1 MQFSLPSNLKEQL
14 IAYDPK
20 LKALARS
27 SKPSKSKKAQYPL
40 GVPEDLIPEHI
51 VEKEYVI
58 QAVKTINQQ
67 EASQRYRCFTT
78 RSYDQDMKS
87 ITTTKAIVYHFQSM
101 WIAAWLPN
109 KDEDYI
115 FGYTYAFKAT
125 QSTLNKVSK
134 YDTNHIDLTEDKIH
148 KYGRTEFYVYT
159 ELVTPESMV
168 GQRHL
173 NKWRHSNL
181 NSYSA
186 KGTDIYKNSIIPFVE
201 ALTQSIPHWKDHNS
215 SIFDRINPEEN
226 NYCRILSLHNS
237 GTIYKDEEAKT
248 YKLSRCHVSEC
259 VHLVPN
265 FDIYLAYAAM
275 YSNNKEETFSK
286 TEKVLNTPW
295 FKKYITTKCQLIIE
309 KFNDPKTEYKS
320 EFTTIHNTLLHNIR
334 WIVFILEVYPDCP
347 VDFLR
352 IAVNDNVFN
361 WIQIP
366 WANVRNSSTWKEW
379 ISQNMP
385 IDSWFKILIKFA
397 EEREANHKPER
408 AKVTYRFNYLEDT
421 FDMLI
426 RIFDAG
432 KTIEPPKRWRI
443 KELHDHVQSESWK
456 ISNPNENLPQDL
468 FPEPIKIQSS
478 GTTWTFFQPIDTHQL
493 AQWGQAVRNCV
504 GSAST
509 YANNV
514 KAKKEFLVLCLVENK
529 PQFTVQ
535 LKVSNGV
542 MDVVQIAGVS
552 NASLLSE
559 EREQYQS
566 RFAEA
571 LKIRESEL
579 CSV

>member
-27 SKPSKSKKAQYPL
+27 SKPSKSKKSQYPL

-58 QAVKTINQQ
+58 QAVKVINQQ
-67 EASQRYRCFTT
+67 EASQRYRCFTN
-78 RSYDQDMKS
+78 RSYNQDMQS
-87 ITTTKAIVYHFQSM
+87 ITTAKAIVYHFQSM

-115 FGYTYAFKAT
+115 FGYTYAFKAAP
-125 QSTLNKVSK
+125 STLNKVSP
-134 YDTNHIDLTEDKIH
+134 YDRNYIDLTEDKIR

-159 ELVTPESMV
+159 ELVAAESMV
-168 GQRHL
+168 GQRKLDKWTHSDL
-173 NKWRHSNL
+173 NC
-181 NSYSA
+181 YSA
-186 KGTDIYKNSIIPFVE
+186 RSRDICEHGTRPFVE
-201 ALTQSIPHWKDHNS
+201 ALMNSIPRWKDLGT
-215 SIFDRINPEEN
+215 SIFERITPEEN
-226 NYCRILSLHNS
+226 NYYRSLTLHGL
-237 GTIYKDEEAKT
+237 GTVYKD
-248 YKLSRCHVSEC
+248 S
-259 VHLVPN
+259 VPN
-265 FDIYLAYAAM
+265 FDIYLAYAAI

-295 FKKYITTKCQLIIE
+295 FKKYVTTQCQLIIE

-352 IAVNDNVFN
+352 TAVNDNVFN

-385 IDSWFKILIKFA
+385 IDSWFKILTKFA
-397 EEREANHKPER
+397 EEREANHNPER

-443 KELHDHVQSESWK
+443 KELHDHVQSEAWK
-456 ISNPNENLPQDL
+456 LSNPNENLPQDL
-468 FPEPIKIQSS
+468 FPAPIKIQSS

-514 KAKKEFLVLCLVENK
+514 KAKKEFLVLCLVDNK

-579 CSV
+579 CSA

>member
-27 SKPSKSKKAQYPL
+27 SKPKPSKSKKAQYPL

-51 VEKEYVI
+51 VDKEHVI
-58 QAVKTINQQ
+58 QAVKVINQQ
-67 EASQRYRCFTT
+67 EASQRYRCFTN
-78 RSYDQDMKS
+78 RSYNQDMQS
-87 ITTTKAIVYHFQSM
+87 ITTAKAIVYHFQSM

-115 FGYTYAFKAT
+115 FGYTYAFKTAP
-125 QSTLNKVSK
+125 STLNKVSK
-134 YDTNHIDLTEDKIH
+134 YDRGHIDLTEEKIR

-159 ELVTPESMV
+159 ELVTAESMV
-168 GQRHL
+168 GQRKL
-173 NKWRHSNL
+173 DKWTHSDL
-181 NSYSA
+181 NSYSSRSR
-186 KGTDIYKNSIIPFVE
+186 DICEHGVKPFVE
-201 ALTQSIPHWKDHNS
+201 ALRNSIPHWKDHSS
-215 SIFDRINPEEN
+215 SIFERINPEEN
-226 NYCRILSLHNS
+226 NYYRILSPNS
-237 GTIYKDEEAKT
+237 LGTVYKDSA
-248 YKLSRCHVSEC
+248 
-259 VHLVPN
+259 PN
-265 FDIYLAYAAM
+265 FDIYLAHAAI
-275 YSNNKEETFSK
+275 YSNDKEETFSK
-286 TEKVLNTPW
+286 TEKILNTPW
-295 FKKYITTKCQLIIE
+295 FKKYITTQCQLIIE

-352 IAVNDNVFN
+352 TAVNDNVFN
-361 WIQIP
+361 WIQVP
-366 WANVRNSSTWKEW
+366 WANVRNNSTWKEW

-385 IDSWFKILIKFA
+385 IDSWFKILTKFA
-397 EEREANHKPER
+397 EEREANHNPER
-408 AKVTYRFNYLEDT
+408 AKITYRFNYLEDT

-443 KELHDHVQSESWK
+443 KELHDHVQSEAWK

-468 FPEPIKIQSS
+468 FPAPIKIQSS
-478 GTTWTFFQPIDTHQL
+478 ETTWTFFQPIDTHQL

-509 YANNV
+509 YVNNV
-514 KAKKEFLVLCLVENK
+514 KAKKEFLVLCLVDNK

-552 NASLLSE
+552 NSSLLSE

-579 CSV
+579 CSA

>member
-14 IAYDPK
+14 IAYDPN
-20 LKALARS
+20 LKALTRS

-109 KDEDYI
+109 KDEDYT
-115 FGYTYAFKAT
+115 FGYTYAFKAA

-148 KYGRTEFYVYT
+148 KYGRTEFYACT

-168 GQRHL
+168 GQRRL

-181 NSYSA
+181 THYSTRS
-186 KGTDIYKNSIIPFVE
+186 KDIHELCIIPFVE
-201 ALTQSIPHWKDHNS
+201 TLTQSIPHWKDRNS
-215 SIFDRINPEEN
+215 TIFERINPEEN
-226 NYCRILSLHNS
+226 NYRNILCLNNPSENV
-237 GTIYKDEEAKT
+237 YKD
-248 YKLSRCHVSEC
+248 V
-259 VHLVPN
+259 VPN

-275 YSNNKEETFSK
+275 YSNRNEETFSK

-320 EFTTIHNTLLHNIR
+320 EFIPIHNTLLHNIQ
-334 WIVFILEVYPDCP
+334 WIVLILEVYPDCP
-347 VDFLR
+347 VDFLHT
-352 IAVNDNVFN
+352 AVNNNVFN
-361 WIQIP
+361 WIQLP
-366 WANVRNSSTWKEW
+366 WPNVRNDSTWKEW

-385 IDSWFKILIKFA
+385 IDSWFKILTKFA
-397 EEREANHKPER
+397 EEREANHNPTRE
-408 AKVTYRFNYLEDT
+408 KVTYRFSCLEDT

-426 RIFDAG
+426 RIFNAN

-468 FPEPIKIQSS
+468 FPAPIKIQSS

-493 AQWGQAVRNCV
+493 AQWGQVVHNCV

-509 YANNV
+509 YTSNV
-514 KAKKEFLVLCLVENK
+514 KAKKEFLVLCLVDNK

-566 RFAEA
+566 SFAEA

-579 CSV
+579 CSA

>member
-51 VEKEYVI
+51 VDKEHVI
-58 QAVKTINQQ
+58 QAVKVINQQ

-78 RSYDQDMKS
+78 RSYNQDMKS
-87 ITTTKAIVYHFQSM
+87 ITTAKAIVYHFQSM

-115 FGYTYAFKAT
+115 FGYTYAFKTAP
-125 QSTLNKVSK
+125 STLNKVSP
-134 YDTNHIDLTEDKIH
+134 YNRNYIDLTEDKIR

-159 ELVTPESMV
+159 ELVTAKSMV
-168 GQRHL
+168 GQRKL
-173 NKWRHSNL
+173 DKWRHSDL

-186 KGTDIYKNSIIPFVE
+186 RSKDMYEHSITPFVE
-201 ALTQSIPHWKDHNS
+201 ALTNSIPHWKDRGT
-215 SIFDRINPEEN
+215 SIFERINPEEN
-226 NYCRILSLHNS
+226 NYYRSLTLHS
-237 GTIYKDEEAKT
+237 LGTVYKD
-248 YKLSRCHVSEC
+248 S
-259 VHLVPN
+259 VPN
-265 FDIYLAYAAM
+265 FDIYLAYAAI
-275 YSNNKEETFSK
+275 YSNDKEETFSK
-286 TEKVLNTPW
+286 TKKILNTPW
-295 FKKYITTKCQLIIE
+295 FKKYVTTQCQLIIE
-309 KFNDPKTEYKS
+309 KFNDPKTEYKI

-352 IAVNDNVFN
+352 TAVNDNVFN

-397 EEREANHKPER
+397 EEREANHNPER

-443 KELHDHVQSESWK
+443 KELHDHVQSEAWK
-456 ISNPNENLPQDL
+456 LSNPNENLPQDL
-468 FPEPIKIQSS
+468 FPAPIKIQSS

-504 GSAST
+504 GSSST

-514 KAKKEFLVLCLVENK
+514 KAKKEFLVLCLVDSK

-552 NASLLSE
+552 NSSLLSE

-579 CSV
+579 CSA

>member
-27 SKPSKSKKAQYPL
+27 SKPKPSKSKKSQYPL

-51 VEKEYVI
+51 VDKEHVI
-58 QAVKTINQQ
+58 QAVKVINQQ
-67 EASQRYRCFTT
+67 EASQRYRCFTN
-78 RSYDQDMKS
+78 RSYNQDMQS
-87 ITTTKAIVYHFQSM
+87 ITTAKAIVYHFQSM

-115 FGYTYAFKAT
+115 FGYTYAFKTAP
-125 QSTLNKVSK
+125 STLNKVST
-134 YDTNHIDLTEDKIH
+134 YNRSHIDLTEDKIR

-159 ELVTPESMV
+159 ELVTAESMV
-168 GQRHL
+168 GQRKL
-173 NKWRHSNL
+173 DKWRHSDL

-186 KGTDIYKNSIIPFVE
+186 RSRDICEHGTRPFVE
-201 ALTQSIPHWKDHNS
+201 ALTSSIPHWKDHGS
-215 SIFDRINPEEN
+215 SIFERINPEEN
-226 NYCRILSLHNS
+226 NYYKSLTLHNLV
-237 GTIYKDEEAKT
+237 TVHKD
-248 YKLSRCHVSEC
+248 S
-259 VHLVPN
+259 VPN

-275 YSNNKEETFSK
+275 YSNDKEETFSK
-286 TEKVLNTPW
+286 TEKILNTPW
-295 FKKYITTKCQLIIE
+295 FKKYVTTQCQLIIE
-309 KFNDPKTEYKS
+309 KFNNPKTEYKS

-352 IAVNDNVFN
+352 TAVNDNVFN
-361 WIQIP
+361 WIQLP
-366 WANVRNSSTWKEW
+366 WANVRNNSTWKEW

-385 IDSWFKILIKFA
+385 IDSWFKILTKFA
-397 EEREANHKPER
+397 EEREANHNPER
-408 AKVTYRFNYLEDT
+408 AKITYRFNYLEDT

-443 KELHDHVQSESWK
+443 KELHDHVQSEAWK

-468 FPEPIKIQSS
+468 FPAPIKIQS
-478 GTTWTFFQPIDTHQL
+478 GETTWTFFQPVNTHQL
-493 AQWGQAVRNCV
+493 AQWGQAVRNCI
-504 GSAST
+504 GSSSI

-514 KAKKEFLVLCLVENK
+514 KAKKEFLVLCLVDSK

-552 NASLLSE
+552 NVSLLSE

-579 CSV
+579 CSA

>member
-27 SKPSKSKKAQYPL
+27 SKPKPSKSKKAQYPL

-51 VEKEYVI
+51 VDKEHVI
-58 QAVKTINQQ
+58 QAVKVINQQ
-67 EASQRYRCFTT
+67 EASQRYRCFTN
-78 RSYDQDMKS
+78 RSYNQDMQS
-87 ITTTKAIVYHFQSM
+87 ITTAKAIVYHFQSM

-115 FGYTYAFKAT
+115 FGYTYAFKTAP
-125 QSTLNKVSK
+125 STLNKVST
-134 YDTNHIDLTEDKIH
+134 YNRNHIDLTEDKIR

-168 GQRHL
+168 GQRKLDKWTHSDL
-173 NKWRHSNL
+173 NC
-181 NSYSA
+181 YSA
-186 KGTDIYKNSIIPFVE
+186 RSRAICEHGTRPFVE
-201 ALTQSIPHWKDHNS
+201 AITNSIPHWKDRGS
-215 SIFDRINPEEN
+215 SIFERINPEEN
-226 NYCRILSLHNS
+226 NYYRILSLHS
-237 GTIYKDEEAKT
+237 LGTVYKDSA
-248 YKLSRCHVSEC
+248 
-259 VHLVPN
+259 PN
-265 FDIYLAYAAM
+265 FDIYLAYAAI
-275 YSNNKEETFSK
+275 YSNDKEETFSK

-295 FKKYITTKCQLIIE
+295 FKKYITTQCQLIIE

-320 EFTTIHNTLLHNIR
+320 EFTTIHTTLVHNIR

-352 IAVNDNVFN
+352 TAVNNNVFI
-361 WIQIP
+361 WIQVP
-366 WANVRNSSTWKEW
+366 WANVRNNSTWKEW

-385 IDSWFKILIKFA
+385 IDSWFKILTKFA
-397 EEREANHKPER
+397 EEREANHNPER
-408 AKVTYRFNYLEDT
+408 AKITYRFNYLEDT

-443 KELHDHVQSESWK
+443 KELHDHVQSEAWK

-468 FPEPIKIQSS
+468 FPAPIKIQSS
-478 GTTWTFFQPIDTHQL
+478 ETTWTFFQPMDTHQL

-504 GSAST
+504 GISST

-514 KAKKEFLVLCLVENK
+514 KAKKNFLVLCLVDNK

-535 LKVSNGV
+535 LKVSDGV
-542 MDVVQIAGVS
+542 MDVVQIASVS

-579 CSV
+579 CSA

>member
-27 SKPSKSKKAQYPL
+27 SKPKPSKSKKSQYPL

-87 ITTTKAIVYHFQSM
+87 ITTAKAIVYHFQSM

-109 KDEDYI
+109 KNEDYI
-115 FGYTYAFKAT
+115 FGYTYAFKAA

-181 NSYSA
+181 NSYSQ
-186 KGTDIYKNSIIPFVE
+186 KGGDICKNSIIPFVE
-201 ALTQSIPHWKDHNS
+201 TLTQSIPHWKDHNS
-215 SIFDRINPEEN
+215 SIFERINPEEN
-226 NYCRILSLHNS
+226 NYYKSLYL
-237 GTIYKDEEAKT
+237 GTMYKDST
-248 YKLSRCHVSEC
+248 
-259 VHLVPN
+259 PN
-265 FDIYLAYAAM
+265 FDIYLAYAAI
-275 YSNNKEETFSK
+275 YSNDKEETFSK

-295 FKKYITTKCQLIIE
+295 FKKYITTQCQLIIE
-309 KFNDPKTEYKS
+309 KFNNPKTEYKS

-352 IAVNDNVFN
+352 TAVNDNVFN
-361 WIQIP
+361 WIQLP
-366 WANVRNSSTWKEW
+366 WANVRNNSTWKEW

-385 IDSWFKILIKFA
+385 IDSWFKILTKFA
-397 EEREANHKPER
+397 EEREANHNPER

-426 RIFDAG
+426 RVFDSG

-443 KELHDHVQSESWK
+443 KELHDHVQSEAWK
-456 ISNPNENLPQDL
+456 TSNPNENLPQDL
-468 FPEPIKIQSS
+468 FPAPIKIQSS
-478 GTTWTFFQPIDTHQL
+478 ETTWTFFQPMDTHQL

-504 GSAST
+504 GISST

-514 KAKKEFLVLCLVENK
+514 KAKKEFLVLCLVDGK

-542 MDVVQIAGVS
+542 MDVVQIASVS
-552 NASLLSE
+552 NASPLSK

-579 CSV
+579 CSA

>member
-27 SKPSKSKKAQYPL
+27 SKPKPSKSKKAQYPL

-51 VEKEYVI
+51 VDKEHVI
-58 QAVKTINQQ
+58 QAVKVINQQ
-67 EASQRYRCFTT
+67 EASQRYRCFTN
-78 RSYDQDMKS
+78 RSYNQDMQS
-87 ITTTKAIVYHFQSM
+87 ITTAKAIVYHFQSM

-115 FGYTYAFKAT
+115 FGYTYAFKTAP
-125 QSTLNKVSK
+125 STLNKVST
-134 YDTNHIDLTEDKIH
+134 YNRNHIDLTEDKIR

-168 GQRHL
+168 GQRKLDKWTHSDL
-173 NKWRHSNL
+173 NC
-181 NSYSA
+181 YSA
-186 KGTDIYKNSIIPFVE
+186 RSRAICEHGTRPFVE
-201 ALTQSIPHWKDHNS
+201 AITNSIPHWKDRGS
-215 SIFDRINPEEN
+215 SIFERINPEEN
-226 NYCRILSLHNS
+226 NYYRILSLHS
-237 GTIYKDEEAKT
+237 LGTVYKDSA
-248 YKLSRCHVSEC
+248 
-259 VHLVPN
+259 PN
-265 FDIYLAYAAM
+265 FDIYLAYAAI
-275 YSNNKEETFSK
+275 YSNDKEETFSK
-286 TEKVLNTPW
+286 TEKILNTPW
-295 FKKYITTKCQLIIE
+295 FKKYITTQCQLIIE

-320 EFTTIHNTLLHNIR
+320 EFTTIHTTLVHNIR

-352 IAVNDNVFN
+352 TAVNNNVFI
-361 WIQIP
+361 WIQVP
-366 WANVRNSSTWKEW
+366 WANVRNNSTWKEW

-385 IDSWFKILIKFA
+385 IDSWFKILTKFA
-397 EEREANHKPER
+397 EEREANHNPER
-408 AKVTYRFNYLEDT
+408 AKITYRFNYLEDT

-443 KELHDHVQSESWK
+443 KELHDHVQSEAWK

-468 FPEPIKIQSS
+468 FPAPIKIQSS
-478 GTTWTFFQPIDTHQL
+478 ETTWTFFQPIDTHQL

-514 KAKKEFLVLCLVENK
+514 KAKKEFLVLCLVDNK

-535 LKVSNGV
+535 LKVSDGV
-542 MDVVQIAGVS
+542 MDVVQIASVS

-579 CSV
+579 CSA

>member
-27 SKPSKSKKAQYPL
+27 SKPKPSKSKKAQYPL

-51 VEKEYVI
+51 VDKEHVI
-58 QAVKTINQQ
+58 QAVKVINQQ
-67 EASQRYRCFTT
+67 EASQRYRCFTN
-78 RSYDQDMKS
+78 RSYNQDMQS
-87 ITTTKAIVYHFQSM
+87 ITTAKAIVYHFQSM

-115 FGYTYAFKAT
+115 FGYTYAFKTAP
-125 QSTLNKVSK
+125 STLNKVSK
-134 YDTNHIDLTEDKIH
+134 YDRGHIDLTEDKIR

-159 ELVTPESMV
+159 ELVTAESMV
-168 GQRHL
+168 GQRKL
-173 NKWRHSNL
+173 DKWRHSDL
-181 NSYSA
+181 TSYPTRC
-186 KGTDIYKNSIIPFVE
+186 KDIYEHSITPFVE
-201 ALTQSIPHWKDHNS
+201 ALTNSIPHWKDRGS

-226 NYCRILSLHNS
+226 NYYRSLSLHS
-237 GTIYKDEEAKT
+237 LGTVYKDSA
-248 YKLSRCHVSEC
+248 
-259 VHLVPN
+259 PN
-265 FDIYLAYAAM
+265 FDIYLAYAAI
-275 YSNNKEETFSK
+275 YSNDKEETFSK
-286 TEKVLNTPW
+286 AEKILNTPW
-295 FKKYITTKCQLIIE
+295 FKKYVTTQCQLIIE

-320 EFTTIHNTLLHNIR
+320 KFTTIHNTLLHNIR

-352 IAVNDNVFN
+352 TAVNDKVFN
-361 WIQIP
+361 WIQLP
-366 WANVRNSSTWKEW
+366 WANVRNDSTWKEW
-379 ISQNMP
+379 IGQNMP

-397 EEREANHKPER
+397 EEREANHSPER
-408 AKVTYRFNYLEDT
+408 AKITYRFNYLEDT

-426 RIFDAG
+426 RIFDSG
-432 KTIEPPKRWRI
+432 KAIEPPKRWRI
-443 KELHDHVQSESWK
+443 KELHDHVQSEAWK
-456 ISNPNENLPQDL
+456 TSNPNENLPQDL

-478 GTTWTFFQPIDTHQL
+478 ETTWTFFQPMDTHQL

-504 GSAST
+504 GISST

-514 KAKKEFLVLCLVENK
+514 KAKKNFLVLCLVDNK

-535 LKVSNGV
+535 LKVSDGV
-542 MDVVQIAGVS
+542 MDVVQIASVS

-579 CSV
+579 CSA

>member
-27 SKPSKSKKAQYPL
+27 SKPKPSKSKKAQYPL

-51 VEKEYVI
+51 VDKEHVI
-58 QAVKTINQQ
+58 QAVKVINQQ
-67 EASQRYRCFTT
+67 EASQRYRCFTN
-78 RSYDQDMKS
+78 RSYNQDMQS
-87 ITTTKAIVYHFQSM
+87 ITTAKAIVYHFQSM

-115 FGYTYAFKAT
+115 FGYTYAFKTAP
-125 QSTLNKVSK
+125 STLNKVST
-134 YDTNHIDLTEDKIH
+134 YNRNHIDLTEDKIR

-168 GQRHL
+168 GQRKLDKWTHSDL
-173 NKWRHSNL
+173 NC
-181 NSYSA
+181 YSA
-186 KGTDIYKNSIIPFVE
+186 RSRAICEHGTRPFVE
-201 ALTQSIPHWKDHNS
+201 AITNSIPHWKDRGS
-215 SIFDRINPEEN
+215 SIFERINPEEN
-226 NYCRILSLHNS
+226 NYYRILSLHS
-237 GTIYKDEEAKT
+237 LGTVYKDSA
-248 YKLSRCHVSEC
+248 
-259 VHLVPN
+259 PN
-265 FDIYLAYAAM
+265 FDIYLAYAAI
-275 YSNNKEETFSK
+275 YSNDKEETFSK

-295 FKKYITTKCQLIIE
+295 FKKYITTQCQLIIE

-320 EFTTIHNTLLHNIR
+320 EFTTIHTTLVHNIR

-352 IAVNDNVFN
+352 TAVNNNVFI
-361 WIQIP
+361 WIQVP
-366 WANVRNSSTWKEW
+366 WANVRNNSTWKEW

-385 IDSWFKILIKFA
+385 IDSWFKILTKFA
-397 EEREANHKPER
+397 EEREANLNPGH
-408 AKVTYRFNYLEDT
+408 AKITYRFNYLEDT

-443 KELHDHVQSESWK
+443 KELHDHVQSEAWK

-468 FPEPIKIQSS
+468 FPAPIKIQSS
-478 GTTWTFFQPIDTHQL
+478 ETTWTFFQPIDTHQL

-514 KAKKEFLVLCLVENK
+514 KAKKEFLVLCLVDNK

-535 LKVSNGV
+535 LKVSDGV
-542 MDVVQIAGVS
+542 MDVVQIASVS

-579 CSV
+579 CSA

>member
-27 SKPSKSKKAQYPL
+27 SKPSKSKKSQYPL

-51 VEKEYVI
+51 VDKEHVI
-58 QAVKTINQQ
+58 QAVKVINQQ
-67 EASQRYRCFTT
+67 EASQRYRCFTN
-78 RSYDQDMKS
+78 RSYNQDMQS
-87 ITTTKAIVYHFQSM
+87 ITTAKAIVYHFQSM

-115 FGYTYAFKAT
+115 FGYTYAFKTAP
-125 QSTLNKVSK
+125 STLNKVSP
-134 YDTNHIDLTEDKIH
+134 YNRNYIDLTEDKIR

-159 ELVTPESMV
+159 ELVTAESMV
-168 GQRHL
+168 GQRKL
-173 NKWRHSNL
+173 DKWRHSDL
-181 NSYSA
+181 NSYS
-186 KGTDIYKNSIIPFVE
+186 TRSKNICEHGIKPFVE
-201 ALTQSIPHWKDHNS
+201 ALMNSIPHWKDRGT
-215 SIFDRINPEEN
+215 SIFERINPEEN
-226 NYCRILSLHNS
+226 NYCRILSLHNI
-237 GTIYKDEEAKT
+237 GTVCKD
-248 YKLSRCHVSEC
+248 
-259 VHLVPN
+259 LVPN
-265 FDIYLAYAAM
+265 FDIYLAYAAI
-275 YSNNKEETFSK
+275 YSNDKEETFSK

-295 FKKYITTKCQLIIE
+295 FKKYVTTQCQLIIE

-352 IAVNDNVFN
+352 TAVNDNVFN
-361 WIQIP
+361 WIQFP
-366 WANVRNSSTWKEW
+366 WANVRNDSTWKEW

-385 IDSWFKILIKFA
+385 IDSWFKILTKFA
-397 EEREANHKPER
+397 EEREANHNPER
-408 AKVTYRFNYLEDT
+408 AKITYRFNYLEDT

-443 KELHDHVQSESWK
+443 KELHDHVQSEAWK
-456 ISNPNENLPQDL
+456 LSNPNENLPQDL
-468 FPEPIKIQSS
+468 FPVPIKIQSS

-514 KAKKEFLVLCLVENK
+514 KAKKEFLVLCLVDSK

-579 CSV
+579 CSA

>member
-27 SKPSKSKKAQYPL
+27 SKPKPSKFKKSQYPL

-51 VEKEYVI
+51 VDKEHVI
-58 QAVKTINQQ
+58 QAVKVINQQ
-67 EASQRYRCFTT
+67 EASQRYRCFTN
-78 RSYDQDMKS
+78 RSYNQDMQS
-87 ITTTKAIVYHFQSM
+87 ITTAKAIVYHFQSM

-115 FGYTYAFKAT
+115 FGYTYAFKTA
-125 QSTLNKVSK
+125 QSTLNKIPYSRN
-134 YDTNHIDLTEDKIH
+134 YIDLTEDKIR

-159 ELVTPESMV
+159 ELVTAESMV
-168 GQRHL
+168 GQRKL
-173 NKWRHSNL
+173 DKWRHTDL

-186 KGTDIYKNSIIPFVE
+186 RSKDICEHSITPFVE
-201 ALTQSIPHWKDHNS
+201 AITNSIPHWKDHGS
-215 SIFDRINPEEN
+215 SIFERINPEEN
-226 NYCRILSLHNS
+226 NYYRNLSLHYL
-237 GTIYKDEEAKT
+237 GIEYKSSA
-248 YKLSRCHVSEC
+248 
-259 VHLVPN
+259 PN
-265 FDIYLAYAAM
+265 FDIYLGYAAI
-275 YSNNKEETFSK
+275 YSNDKEETFSK

-295 FKKYITTKCQLIIE
+295 FKKYITTQCQLIIE

-347 VDFLR
+347 VDFFR
-352 IAVNDNVFN
+352 TAVNDNVFN
-361 WIQIP
+361 WIQLP
-366 WANVRNSSTWKEW
+366 WANVRNDSTWKEW
-379 ISQNMP
+379 IGQNMP
-385 IDSWFKILIKFA
+385 IDSWFKILTKFA
-397 EEREANHKPER
+397 EEREVNHNPGRVKI
-408 AKVTYRFNYLEDT
+408 TYRFNYLEDT

-443 KELHDHVQSESWK
+443 KELHDHVQSEAWK
-456 ISNPNENLPQDL
+456 TSNPNENLPQDL

-478 GTTWTFFQPIDTHQL
+478 ETTWTFFQPMDTHQL

-504 GSAST
+504 GISST

-514 KAKKEFLVLCLVENK
+514 KAKKNFLVLCLVDNK

-552 NASLLSE
+552 NSSLLSE

-579 CSV
+579 CSA

>member
-27 SKPSKSKKAQYPL
+27 SEPSKSKKSQYPL

-51 VEKEYVI
+51 VDKEHVI
-58 QAVKTINQQ
+58 QAVKVINQQ
-67 EASQRYRCFTT
+67 EASRRYRCFTN
-78 RSYDQDMKS
+78 RSYNQDMQS
-87 ITTTKAIVYHFQSM
+87 ITTAKAIVYHFQSM

-115 FGYTYAFKAT
+115 FGYTYAFKTAP
-125 QSTLNKVSK
+125 STLNKVSP
-134 YDTNHIDLTEDKIH
+134 YNRNYIDLTEDKIR

-159 ELVTPESMV
+159 ELVTAESMV
-168 GQRHL
+168 GQRKL
-173 NKWRHSNL
+173 DKWRHLDL
-181 NSYSA
+181 NSYS
-186 KGTDIYKNSIIPFVE
+186 TRSKNICEHGIKPFVE
-201 ALTQSIPHWKDHNS
+201 ALMNSIPHWKDRGT
-215 SIFDRINPEEN
+215 SIFERINPEEN
-226 NYCRILSLHNS
+226 NYYRSLTLHGL
-237 GTIYKDEEAKT
+237 GTVYKD
-248 YKLSRCHVSEC
+248 S
-259 VHLVPN
+259 VPN
-265 FDIYLAYAAM
+265 FDIYLAYAAI
-275 YSNNKEETFSK
+275 YSNDKEETFSK
-286 TEKVLNTPW
+286 TEKILNTPW
-295 FKKYITTKCQLIIE
+295 FKKYVTTQCQLIIE

-320 EFTTIHNTLLHNIR
+320 EFTTIHNTLLHSIR

-352 IAVNDNVFN
+352 TAVNDNVFN

-397 EEREANHKPER
+397 EEREANHNPER

-443 KELHDHVQSESWK
+443 KELHDHVQSEAWK
-456 ISNPNENLPQDL
+456 LSNPNENLPQDL
-468 FPEPIKIQSS
+468 FPAPIKIQSS

-571 LKIRESEL
+571 LKIRESAL
-579 CSV
+579 CSA